1 MPPVS
6 NGNATLWV
14 RKPHIHSGE
23 PHDLGPG
30 ATSLSGHLSSQSAP
44 TLCWEPLPGC
54 PPRSGAPSWRVARR
68 QARVGDTDLDYGR
81 VGALDRRRVEAREEG
96 AVAH

>member
-54 PPRSGAPSWRVARR
+54 PPPLWGSFLEG
-68 QARVGDTDLDYGR
+68 GE
-81 VGALDRRRVEAREEG
+81 EAG
-96 AVAH
+96 QGGGHGP